1 MLSSERAEF
10 DQHLGTLCAGFNV
23 PMTELRGEAY
33 WRGLAKMH
41 LSTFAR
47 VVEHA
52 LGQDGPER
60 IPTAP
65 QCWALSKQLR
75 AQRPRAP
82 QAESGPTVEPLVA
95 FGNRCLLKLLRET
108 CGTDP
113 ETLARLVAEK
123 NRLAADFRLIATEE
137 ALTAAEVREAM
148 FAGFQRVSGLRL
160 AQP

>member
-33 WRGLAKMH
+33 WRGLAKMQ

-60 IPTAP
+60 IPTAT

-75 AQRPRAP
+75 AQLPRAT
-82 QAESGPTVEPLVA
+82 QSESAPTVEPLVA

-137 ALTAAEVREAM
+137 TLTAAEVREAM

>member
-33 WRGLAKMH
+33 WRGLAKMQ

-60 IPTAP
+60 IPTAT

-75 AQRPRAP
+75 AQRPRAT
-82 QAESGPTVEPLVA
+82 QAESAPTVEPLVA
-95 FGNRCLLKLLRET
+95 FGNLCLLKLLRET